1 MLYDIYVFQGRYGE
15 QPSVVPRVSKSNEV
29 APRVSAEGR
38 YSEGGYTP
46 DTLTESSINRFFLYP
61 RKAQDNPIS
70 FTYAVMECKCLYR
83 LENITLEF
91 HDKIT
96 MVKPESI
103 DGIVIQWM
111 SKHGIDHVRGG
122 SFIDPVL
129 SDSTKEYI
137 SKQIKYMNYD
147 LENNDTLVERL
158 MAMTDIS
165 LSLLPEKKI
174 MIEKCREIQSRIDK
188 YYPCVSIEELEW
200 LRKMIETSV
209 SGNWRFPEIIN
220 KYSDLLKRLVLL
232 YKQFCTYQQTVDN
245 PIILDLPAPY
255 LTSPHIYFDAR
266 VIPEERMRSDRSKGA
281 LHPTLFHSSKGA
293 LHPTLFHSS
302 NDAQVFR
309 TYELMLYTLLN
320 RTDEM
325 KFEIEGFDVAW
336 EDLQYR
342 YCMELIS
349 RQ

>member
-1 MLYDIYVFQGRYGE
+1 MLYDIYVF
-15 QPSVVPRVSKSNEV
+15 
-29 APRVSAEGR
+29 
-38 YSEGGYTP
+38 
-46 DTLTESSINRFFLYP
+46 ESSIDRFFLYP
-61 RKAQDNPIS
+61 RKSQDNPIS
-70 FTYAVMECKCLYR
+70 FTHPLIECKCLYC

-137 SKQIKYMNYD
+137 SNQIKYMNYV
-147 LENNDTLVERL
+147 LENNNTLVERL
-158 MAMTDIS
+158 NTDIS
-165 LSLLPEKKI
+165 LSLLPEKKM
-174 MIEKCREIQSRIDK
+174 MIEKCRKIQSQIDK

-209 SGNWRFPEIIN
+209 DGKWRFSDIIN

-232 YKQFCTYQQTVDN
+232 YKQFCTYQQSIDN
-245 PIILDLPAPY
+245 PITLDSPAPY

-266 VIPEERMRSDRSKGA
+266 VIPEERMRCDR
-281 LHPTLFHSSKGA
+281 
-293 LHPTLFHSS
+293 S
-302 NDAQVFR
+302 NDAQVFN

-349 RQ
+349 QQ